1 MAKLKQKVM
10 IKAKVKMLNGHGM
23 NGPMLVELA
32 NSYIK
37 ALNDGEVP
45 VIENAWTNVCHFEQ
59 ERAFKEAVTCY

>member
-1 MAKLKQKVM
+1 MS
-10 IKAKVKMLNGHGM
+10 KAKTKRINGHEI
-23 NGPMLVELA
+23 NGCMLIELA

-59 ERAFKEAVTCY
+59 ERAFKQALEYV